1 MAVALSVSLE
11 NNACVSAPS
20 VRASAA
26 FISALFH
33 AVRGDVL
40 GFTFNGVAPRLSLM
54 SHMGRYVLSSPSS
67 KGKPSDV
74 RLSVEREGGK
84 KKSHVVDKP
93 SVYYDQFFV

>member
-1 MAVALSVSLE
+1 MAVALSLSLE
-11 NNACVSAPS
+11 NNACVVSPPS

-33 AVRGDVL
+33 TVRGDVL
-40 GFTFNGVAPRLSLM
+40 GFTFNGVAPRLGLI
-54 SHMGRYVLSSPSS
+54 SHMGRNVLSSPSS

-84 KKSHVVDKP
+84 KNHICC
-93 SVYYDQFFV
+93 